1 MDANWFI
8 ESVKWVLLNTNYFV
22 VKKSDL
28 TATWVKT
35 SPKSGGW
42 GLNKP

>member
-35 SPKSGGW
+35 SPKSGG
-42 GLNKP
+42 